1 MSHRLKMNLGKLTGG
16 IALTGVCLWL
26 GAAENA
32 ASVTTS
38 KVEVRL
44 VELASVRGQG
54 GGLKV
59 RLTLVG
65 GQALEYVPE
74 DGREADALLRMT
86 DMFVS
91 GRARMF
97 AELDGVNTVRAIQI
111 SGPSQRQVP

>member
-1 MSHRLKMNLGKLTGG
+1 LAR
-16 IALTGVCLWL
+16 GVKAHWGFVTIVVGACLWFG
-26 GAAENA
+26 GAPNA
-32 ASVTTS
+32 DSAPTS
-38 KVEVRL
+38 KMEVRL
-44 VELASVRGQG
+44 VELASTRGPG

-97 AELDGVNTVRAIQI
+97 AELDGANTVRAIQI
-111 SGPSQRQVP
+111 AGPSQRQAP